1 MTRQRNM
8 EADLGTGCA
17 RAMPLVGEASCRSST
32 FLGPETVPTGPADA
46 AVRCRCTSTLS
57 LDIQTK
63 CVHLVITIAVRVA
76 EMEKGIESSEI

>member
-1 MTRQRNM
+1 VPGPCHLWEKLLAVPR
-8 EADLGTGCA
+8 L
-17 RAMPLVGEASCRSST
+17 S
-32 FLGPETVPTGPADA
+32 LGPETVPTGPADA